1 MNVLFIVLNKTE
13 YLDDILDAF
22 VDIGVRGA
30 TIIDSQGMGS
40 ALVDSSS
47 MDEPFFGVLRNL
59 LDNSKPYNKTIF
71 TVIEDEKIL
80 DQAVKVV
87 KEIVKD
93 IYEPGVGMMFT
104 VPLGNVYGMDRK
116 EDLKKN

>member
-47 MDEPFFGVLRNL
+47 VNEPFFGALRNL
-59 LDNSKPYNKTIF
+59 MDNSRPYNKTIF
-71 TVIEDEKIL
+71 TVIKDDKIL
-80 DQAVKVV
+80 DEAVKTV
-87 KEIVKD
+87 KEIVQD
-93 IYEPGVGMMFT
+93 IYEPGVGMMFAL
-104 VPLGNVYGMDRK
+104 PLGNVYGMDRK
-116 EDLKKN
+116 EDK